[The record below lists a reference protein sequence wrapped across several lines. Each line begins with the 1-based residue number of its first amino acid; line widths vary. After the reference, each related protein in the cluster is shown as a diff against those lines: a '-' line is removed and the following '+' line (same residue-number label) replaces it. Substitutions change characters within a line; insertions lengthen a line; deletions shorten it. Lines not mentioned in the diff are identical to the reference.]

1 MEWWILGGVLL
12 AGAAAIAVVRLRH
25 GRRGRAEADTN
36 NIYPLW

>member
-12 AGAAAIAVVRLRH
+12 ASAAAIAVKRLRH
-25 GRRGRAEADTN
+25 GRRARAEPETK